1 MWNLTQKKFLREGK
15 EDTFIKVVFL
25 GREVKGSF
33 LLLLLLLLLLLRRR
47 RRRRAM
53 MIGNQRTE
61 IKKSEKFNSR
71 GTFRRSV

>member
-1 MWNLTQKKFLREGK
+1 MEFDTKKFLREGK

-33 LLLLLLLLLLLRRR
+33 LLLLLLLLLLRR

-53 MIGNQRTE
+53 MIENQRTE